1 MASSYPEEE
10 PAREPDLAEVE
21 LSSAPLRPF
30 VMVETTDTTAVCGPD
45 GECY

>member
-1 MASSYPEEE
+1 MASSYPDEE
-10 PAREPDLAEVE
+10 PALELDLVEVE
-21 LSSAPLRPF
+21 SPAEPLRPF